1 MGRTDLWAALCLMLL
16 FEGLLLFAAPEA
28 WKRTVIELV
37 RQPSVRLR
45 TFGGVLVIVG
55 LIGLYL
61 LRGGR

>member
-1 MGRTDLWAALCLMLL
+1 MGRGDLWAALCLMVL
-16 FEGLLLFAAPEA
+16 FEGLLLFAAPDA
-28 WKRTVIELV
+28 WKRTVAEIL

-55 LIGLYL
+55 LVGLYL